1 MKEQYKYNNSHVK
14 EALNASNTPNN
25 ENFQDDLLV
34 GLSYVPNLTE
44 HAPNDHKHWDLQLD
58 VYAWNQARILAKPGY
73 RRKYQSGIK
82 PPLNDGERVSNQLSQ
97 RGKSRIRKVANYY
110 QLMTKQKNTKG
121 YASMITLSYGAYFPT
136 DKESKRHL
144 DIFMKRFRRKVDK
157 KDFHYM
163 WVAERQK
170 RGAIH
175 YHILTPHYVEK
186 EWVNNSWNQ
195 VVNSDFKRND
205 MHKHVQTLYPNV
217 IGVFEAGAYMAKYLQ
232 KEGQNI
238 MGNGYNMSQATSQG
252 IKPIYQ
258 ETIRFE
264 NRQTAKEVL
273 LDILEA
279 NEHFN
284 ANLKIHDEGTH
295 IVASIYNGFDRE
307 KMLKDWKDYSQVQ
320 IYNDDDIV
328 ECLESQL
335 TYQGIPDS

>member
-1 MKEQYKYNNSHVK
+1 
-14 EALNASNTPNN
+14 
-25 ENFQDDLLV
+25 
-34 GLSYVPNLTE
+34 
-44 HAPNDHKHWDLQLD
+44 
-58 VYAWNQARILAKPGY
+58 
-73 RRKYQSGIK
+73 
-82 PPLNDGERVSNQLSQ
+82 
-97 RGKSRIRKVANYY
+97 
-110 QLMTKQKNTKG
+110 
-121 YASMITLSYGAYFPT
+121 
-136 DKESKRHL
+136 
-144 DIFMKRFRRKVDK
+144 
-157 KDFHYM
+157 
-163 WVAERQK
+163 
-170 RGAIH
+170 
-175 YHILTPHYVEK
+175 
-186 EWVNNSWNQ
+186 
-195 VVNSDFKRND
+195 
-205 MHKHVQTLYPNV
+205 
-217 IGVFEAGAYMAKYLQ
+217 
-232 KEGQNI
+232 